1 MTFIVA
7 IIGFNFDKPNFL
19 LLGDKLQLP
28 SQNHRKTKIPFPF
41 LPMNLQPVETALHY
55 FRRGRGYSSLIVRAR
70 ARSM

>member
-41 LPMNLQPVETALHY
+41 PTTDLQPVGKALHY
-55 FRRGRGYSSLIVRAR
+55 FRKGWGYTSL
-70 ARSM
+70 